1 VSQRQRILP
10 ALNYLRDINMG
21 LFDRFFGSKE
31 KALEALVAPPLTPK
45 VKKPR
50 KPKVEKE
57 EPTVSDKAKATE
69 LGLPYVNILKMELDP
84 YDINSGAFE
93 LDWNDKFVLN
103 LIRAGYK
110 IRDDDTDTM
119 IVERWFQSVCRNVA
133 LELYEQQQADPEN
146 RAQATDM
153 RIVRAKDL
161 GDGRTEVS

>member
-1 VSQRQRILP
+1 
-10 ALNYLRDINMG
+10 MG
-21 LFDRFFGSKE
+21 LFDKLFGKKPEPVPESVVEAPKPTKE
-31 KALEALVAPPLTPK
+31 
-45 VKKPR
+45 KKPR
-50 KPKVEKE
+50 KPKEKKE
-57 EPTVSDKAKATE
+57 APVISDKQRADE

-93 LDWNDKFVLN
+93 LDFNDKFVLN

-110 IRDDDTDTM
+110 MRDDDSDTI
-119 IVERWFQSVCRNVA
+119 IVDRWFQTVCRNVA

-153 RIVRAKDL
+153 RVVRAKDL